1 MIRLTNPL
9 IHDGR
14 VCPAGEMII
23 LDEEF
28 ERGRGVFSD
37 LADLFLRQLACQ
49 HHLRETHGF
58 EKARLFNGA
67 DVGLRSGNPSRTGTG
82 ADNPE

>member
-23 LDEEF
+23 LDEEAGAALPEPEPDGETPE
-28 ERGRGVFSD
+28 EREPQEESEDLEIRLGRPGRG
-37 LADLFLRQLACQ
+37 
-49 HHLRETHGF
+49 GF
-58 EKARLFNGA
+58 
-67 DVGLRSGNPSRTGTG
+67 
-82 ADNPE
+82 

>member
-28 ERGRGVFSD
+28 ERAIVAAGNAEQVGPSEAGAALPEPEPDGETPEEREPQEESEDLEIRLGRPG
-37 LADLFLRQLACQ
+37 
-49 HHLRETHGF
+49 HGGF
-58 EKARLFNGA
+58 
-67 DVGLRSGNPSRTGTG
+67 
-82 ADNPE
+82 

>member
-28 ERGRGVFSD
+28 ERAIVAAGNAEQVGPERG
-37 LADLFLRQLACQ
+37 
-49 HHLRETHGF
+49 G
-58 EKARLFNGA
+58 
-67 DVGLRSGNPSRTGTG
+67 SGPPGT
-82 ADNPE
+82 